1 MSKHRLRFTNRG
13 IPFGQLNVVHT
24 RSEFAP
30 QRKNHQTRQ
39 IHCEEEVS
47 LKCTHNREETSLLI
61 NGLCFF
67 AQLFLFGGAGFD
79 RLNAHSIFSAILYQY
94 FKKVLTKYI
103 NLANKSRYTVC
114 HHNFRKPVILIFKQD
129 IQNLLCGLILES
141 RVFVLRLLSI
151 SVKQIYCRFDIT
163 YN

>member
-1 MSKHRLRFTNRG
+1 MYAQSRG
-13 IPFGQLNVVHT
+13 NI
-24 RSEFAP
+24 FA
-30 QRKNHQTRQ
+30 
-39 IHCEEEVS
+39 
-47 LKCTHNREETSLLI
+47 

-141 RVFVLRLLSI
+141 SVFVLRLLSI